1 MGSTSRSH
9 IDVATSHDADVLTVE
24 LRGELDAATAP
35 PLVEA
40 IAAALDRATSVR
52 MDLRGVTF
60 CDSSGIRMLFQ
71 LRDHLASTATVALTG
86 VPDPIER
93 ILGILDPERT
103 LPIT

>member
-1 MGSTSRSH
+1 MAPTPRSH
-9 IDVATSHDADVLTVE
+9 IDVETSHEADVLTVE

-35 PLVEA
+35 PLVGR

-71 LRDHLASTATVALTG
+71 LRDHLAATATVALTD
-86 VPDPIER
+86 VPDRIQR
-93 ILGILDPERT
+93 ILGILDPDRT
-103 LPIT
+103 LPIV